1 MSSRVKITRAT
12 HALFFEAPTSNNHN
26 DNNKLLNFFKTNFS
40 VEHAYCQYRD
50 FDWFNKIFF
59 LRYG

>member
-50 FDWFNKIFF
+50 FD
-59 LRYG
+59 